1 VVFVPGNL
9 EVRPIRPEDAAAYSD
24 FVARID
30 DQDLRRRFAG
40 PVGPLR
46 DGDLAGHARIDHDR
60 GMTFV
65 AVQESDP
72 GSAEIVGEVCA
83 YRYPEGLAAE
93 LGIIVR
99 SDMKGRG
106 VGRALMEA
114 LIAYTRENRLELIG
128 QIAQDNEAMIAL
140 AERCGMEVEH
150 PPGTD
155 IAVAHLGPSNIV
167 EPKE

>member
-1 VVFVPGNL
+1 VDFVADNL
-9 EVRPIRPEDAAAYSD
+9 QVRPILPEDAVAYSD

-30 DQDLRRRFAG
+30 EQDLRRRFAAAA
-40 PVGPLR
+40 GPLR
-46 DGDLAGHARIDHDR
+46 DGDVARHARVDHDR

-65 AVQESDP
+65 AVQ
-72 GSAEIVGEVCA
+72 GSGPASGEIVGEVRA

-99 SDMKGRG
+99 SDMKRRG

-128 QIAQDNEAMIAL
+128 QIAQDNDAMIAL
-140 AERCGMEVEH
+140 AERSGMDVEH

-155 IAVAHLGPSNIV
+155 IAVAHLAPEDSSGRT
-167 EPKE
+167 

>member
-1 VVFVPGNL
+1 MDDKL
-9 EVRPIRPEDAAAYSD
+9 QVRPIRPEDAAAYSD

-30 DQDLRRRFAG
+30 EQDLRRRFAAAEA
-40 PVGPLR
+40 PLR
-46 DGDLAGHARIDHDR
+46 GDVSRHARIEPDR

-65 AVQESDP
+65 AVQSSGPES
-72 GSAEIVGEVCA
+72 GEIVGEVRA

-99 SDMKGRG
+99 SDMKRRG

-140 AERCGMEVEH
+140 AERSGMDVEH

-155 IAVAHLGPSNIV
+155 IAVAHLP
-167 EPKE
+167 PKD